1 MGADYFAIIGCPL
14 QSKLTPSGFCARL
27 KMRVQL
33 DGLEQRRA
41 DIERAA
47 GRKLEDI
54 TFNRGGT
61 NNPATKLTYGE
72 MRAMADEVHGIPE
85 CATCK
90 VSGSKPLGCY
100 RYVTY
105 PIDAG
110 TEALL
115 LEYFAML
122 LDQPRPQDLVG
133 SDPTGKKY
141 TAADLL
147 YQLVIEPLRGETS
160 WHRQRGTPEQGGL
173 AERPEPLAR
182 TLASRGGKKLDSAQ
196 VLHAAFTP
204 IDGDLA
210 LQLLAHFH
218 RGFVQWASERP
229 ETADSRTFRELRELG
244 ELLRA
249 ATQALKDG
257 PVEVV
262 VEA

>member
-14 QSKLTPSGFCARL
+14 QSKLTPAGFCARI

-33 DGLEQRRA
+33 DGLEQRRSE
-41 DIERAA
+41 IEQAA

-72 MRAMADEVHGIPE
+72 MRAMADEVAGIPE

-90 VSGSKPLGCY
+90 VSGGKSLGCY

-105 PIDAG
+105 PVDAA

-115 LEYFAML
+115 LEYFALL

-133 SDPTGKKY
+133 SDPAGKKY

-147 YQLVIEPLRGETS
+147 LQLVIEPLKGDTS
-160 WHRQRGTPEQGGL
+160 WHRQRGPAQQGGL
-173 AERPEPLAR
+173 AELAEPVTRA
-182 TLASRGGKKLDSAQ
+182 LASRGGKQLDSAQ

-204 IDGDLA
+204 IDGALA

-229 ETADSRTFRELRELG
+229 EAARSRTFGELRELG
-244 ELLRA
+244 GLLLA
-249 ATQALKDG
+249 AAQALKTG

-262 VEA
+262 VDA